1 MLVLLAATHIP
12 PWLWMKARYNPWLR
26 DNVQQR
32 HSNTEKIH
40 IGEKYFYIEIGLLV
54 NKIQDIIQKIT
65 YIRFPTYLKCDDKKC
80 HIGQR

>member
-12 PWLWMKARYNPWLR
+12 PWLWMKARYNLWLR

-40 IGEKYFYIEIGLLV
+40 IGEKYFYIEIGHEILV
-54 NKIQDIIQKIT
+54 NKIQDINTKN
-65 YIRFPTYLKCDDKKC
+65 YL
-80 HIGQR
+80 HSFSNLPEM

>member
-26 DNVQQR
+26 DSAWQR

-40 IGEKYFYIEIGLLV
+40 IGEKYFYIEIGHEIKFKISYKKLPTLV
-54 NKIQDIIQKIT
+54 FQLT
-65 YIRFPTYLKCDDKKC
+65 
-80 HIGQR
+80 

>member
-26 DNVQQR
+26 DSAWQR

-40 IGEKYFYIEIGLLV
+40 IGEKYFYIEIGHEFS
-54 NKIQDIIQKIT
+54 K
-65 YIRFPTYLKCDDKKC
+65 
-80 HIGQR
+80 